1 MKHYEILRDVKI
13 KDFDKTERF
22 LIDLTNLLLDIKK
35 DLSVEEVPDEKN
47 FSCFYIV
54 ISKGIWDPSLEV
66 YGTLNFSLEKDM
78 YEKGFFN
85 QSKFLYPV
93 LILKSKDL
101 RFSDYSYCI
110 SLEDDMEFDTTSDE
124 CVVKV
129 YGVYN
134 NSNKMKRIFRKI
146 LGKD

>member
-85 QSKFLYPV
+85 QSKFSYPV
-93 LILKSKDL
+93 LILKSKEL
-101 RFSDYSYCI
+101 VVLS
-110 SLEDDMEFDTTSDE
+110 SLL
-124 CVVKV
+124 
-129 YGVYN
+129 
-134 NSNKMKRIFRKI
+134 IQLLI
-146 LGKD
+146 